1 MSERKTPYTKV
12 LELLKAEDPAV
23 RIETLE
29 TLSCLKLSDE
39 VIDAVCFTITEPD
52 KGVKNAAV
60 NFLTQCKDA
69 RIPVKIAGYISSKEI
84 EVRNLAGE
92 ILLKLGENAVQALV
106 DYIPIGDDDDKKF
119 AVDILGLIGSPDA
132 SPAILEVMKTNE
144 NENVLLACIEALGN
158 LKAIEALD
166 PLIDLFENNELF
178 QPTIIEALGKI
189 DTPGSLQFVMSK
201 YNPDSHRDEFLKFSI
216 IESLGMIGDEETF
229 FFLLSEVAETGSP
242 LVWTLLK
249 SIFLLKQKFNFEIP
263 FDEKM
268 RNSILNMLNEA
279 DAEYK
284 KIATH
289 LISAFDDK
297 EIIFA
302 CLKIYGEDFENDEIL
317 RDKFF
322 QFPLVILQHIPELL
336 NQKPGNLK
344 NLIGLVKEL
353 FELYNSSGEEIL
365 SEIESRNLS
374 DSFTRC
380 LENPD
385 EEIRMLSIELLFLF
399 DVEAALL
406 FSDAVIEDNN
416 VWNRLRLLDF
426 LEEVQLPKA
435 EELIKTLADDPEEMV
450 SERAKDFLS
459 HSTLAEQKAD

>member
-1 MSERKTPYTKV
+1 MSENKTPFAKV
-12 LELLKAEDPAV
+12 LGLLKSEDSAV

-39 VIDAVCFTITEPD
+39 VVDAVCFTITDPD

-60 NFLTQCKDA
+60 NFLTQCDDP
-69 RIPVKIAGYISSKEI
+69 RISAKIAGYISSKEI

-92 ILLKLGENAVQALV
+92 ILLKRGENAVQALV

-119 AVDILGLIGSPDA
+119 AVDVLGLIGNPDA
-132 SPAILEVMKTNE
+132 SQAILELMKTNE
-144 NENVLLACIEALGN
+144 NENVLLACVEALGN
-158 LKAIEALD
+158 LKATESLD
-166 PLIDLFENNELF
+166 SLIDLFERNELF
-178 QPTIIEALGKI
+178 QPTVIEALGSI
-189 DTPGSLQFVMSK
+189 ETPESLQFVMSK
-201 YNPDSHRDEFLKFSI
+201 YNAENEFLKFSI
-216 IESLGMIGDEETF
+216 IESLGAIGDEGTF
-229 FFLLSEVAETGSP
+229 FFLLSEVAETSSP
-242 LVWTLLK
+242 LVWPLLK
-249 SIFLLKQKFNFEIP
+249 SIFLLKQKFNFDIP

-268 RNSILNMLNEA
+268 RNSILNTLNEA

-302 CLKIYGEDFENDEIL
+302 CLKIYGEDSEIDEIL
-317 RDKFF
+317 RNKFF
-322 QFPLVILQHIPELL
+322 QFPLIILQHISELL
-336 NQKPGNLK
+336 NQKPNNLK

-353 FELYNSSGEEIL
+353 FEMYNSSGEEIL
-365 SEIESRNLS
+365 TEIESRNLS

-385 EEIRMLSIELLFLF
+385 EEIRMLSIELLFSF

-406 FSDAVIEDNN
+406 FSDAIIEDNN

-426 LEEVQLPKA
+426 LELAQHPKA
-435 EELIKTLADDPEEMV
+435 EDLIKILANDPEEMV
-450 SERAKDFLS
+450 SERANDLLS
-459 HSTLAEQKAD
+459 HSAFAEQKTD